1 MSRSTNLNVI
11 RVKFHGHTNRK
22 HFVEWNGKSY
32 AFLNAWEMYAFAEW
46 LGGKQKTIIKL
57 Q

>member
-1 MSRSTNLNVI
+1 MSRSANLNVI
-11 RVKFHGHTNRK
+11 KVKFHGHTNRK

-32 AFLNAWEMYAFAEW
+32 AFLNAWEMNAFAEW

-57 Q
+57 